1 LFGVLFS
8 NINLQNW
15 IKSSLEKEM
24 QYVMLVGAVKEG
36 ADDYEPN
43 DAKGTTQ
50 SRQDDVLKGYNSII
64 EFRNEEDENE
74 Y

>member
-1 LFGVLFS
+1 
-8 NINLQNW
+8 
-15 IKSSLEKEM
+15 M